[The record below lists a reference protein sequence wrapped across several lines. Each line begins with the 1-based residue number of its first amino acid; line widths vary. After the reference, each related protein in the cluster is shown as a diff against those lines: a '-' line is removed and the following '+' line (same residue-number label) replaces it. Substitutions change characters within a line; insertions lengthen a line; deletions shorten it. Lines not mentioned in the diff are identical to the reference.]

1 MRLEHFSYG
10 MSEHSTR
17 MVMAVLSDFPD
28 IRRAIIDWLWEHY
41 GEEVLAS
48 IGEKARMKTRNS

>member
-1 MRLEHFSYG
+1 
-10 MSEHSTR
+10 